1 MFVCAGLGGDGMI
14 RRRIIMAM
22 EMEED
27 EVKEWEL
34 IEDITVEAGTTQIKI
49 PVDNYKE
56 YIIFGKIVAESNKA
70 LYVTANRES
79 YDWVTRRI
87 ANISNGVNT
96 NKNKKFYIKINK
108 ITNDYIEVHI
118 SFGFEGAIA
127 MNETIYMRE
136 CDSSIKLIEY
146 FWFSASDSSEF
157 TDGNIKIFAR

>member
-1 MFVCAGLGGDGMI
+1 MN
-14 RRRIIMAM
+14 RRRMM
-22 EMEED
+22 LMNGQEEN

-56 YIIFGKIVAESNKA
+56 YIIFGSIVAKSNKS

-79 YDWVTRRI
+79 YDWSTYRI

-96 NKNKKFYIKINK
+96 NSSKKFYIKINK
-108 ITNDYIEVHI
+108 ITNDYIEVRI
-118 SFGFEGAIA
+118 SNGFEGVATA
-127 MNETIYMRE
+127 VDTMYMRE

-157 TDGNIKIFAR
+157 TKGNIKIFAR

>member
-1 MFVCAGLGGDGMI
+1 M
-14 RRRIIMAM
+14 RRRMMAIGL
-22 EMEED
+22 EED

-56 YIIFGKIVAESNKA
+56 YIIFGSIVAKSIKA

-79 YDWVTRRI
+79 YDWATHRI

-96 NKNKKFYIKINK
+96 NKSKKFYIKINK
-108 ITNDYIEVHI
+108 ITNDYIEVRI
-118 SFGFEGAIA
+118 SNGFEGVATTWDT
-127 MNETIYMRE
+127 MYMRE

-146 FWFSASDSSEF
+146 FWFSANDSSEF